1 MFPEKI
7 EALLFLGRA
16 FLFVIFALWLFPFGE
31 STKDIFMK
39 NKTLQERQKA
49 DALIFGEDKSGKI
62 LVLGIGNYLMGD
74 EGVGVHL
81 VHRME
86 KMELPPYVDV
96 LDGGT
101 AGFFLMH
108 VFDSYGS
115 VIFVDATMDGQPAGS
130 IRLLQPRFASDF
142 PKTLSVHDVGLKDMV
157 EALYLLK
164 EQSPDLHLL
173 TISVEGIQPMRVEM
187 TPAVAK
193 SVEPAIREILTLAEK
208 IHRAKSQT
216 A

>member
-1 MFPEKI
+1 M

-16 FLFVIFALWLFPFGE
+16 FLFVIFALRLFPFGK
-31 STKDIFMK
+31 SRKNVFMK
-39 NKTLQERQKA
+39 NKTLQEQQKT

-115 VIFVDATMDGQPAGS
+115 VIFVDATMDGQAAGS
-130 IRLLQPRFASDF
+130 IKLLRPRFASDF

-157 EALYLLK
+157 EALYLIK
-164 EQSPDLHLL
+164 EERPDLHLL
-173 TISVEGIQPMRVEM
+173 TISVERIQPMSM
-187 TPAVAK
+187 QMSPAV
-193 SVEPAIREILTLAEK
+193 SNSIEPAIQKILDLAK
-208 IHRAKSQT
+208 RLYPAQT
-216 A
+216 KTA